1 MKSLNI
7 DVILPWE
14 VGLVLVVIGTIFIVI
29 GVKQGK
35 KEIDDLNKIPLIK
48 PTTKL
53 MLGSF
58 LSLFGLIQMLPLL
71 GNF

>member
-14 VGLVLVVIGTIFIVI
+14 VGLVLVVIGTISIVI

-35 KEIDDLNKIPLIK
+35 KELDDLNKIPLIK

-53 MLGSF
+53 LLGSF

>member
-14 VGLVLVVIGTIFIVI
+14 VGLVLVIIGTISIAI
-29 GVKQGK
+29 GVKQSK
-35 KEIDDLNKIPLIK
+35 KEIDDFNKIPLTK
-48 PTTKL
+48 PTTKIL
-53 MLGSF
+53 LGSF

-71 GNF
+71 GSF

>member
-14 VGLVLVVIGTIFIVI
+14 VGLVLVVIGTISIVI

>member
-14 VGLVLVVIGTIFIVI
+14 VGLVLVIIGTISIAI
-29 GVKQGK
+29 GVKQSK
-35 KEIDDLNKIPLIK
+35 KEIDDFNKIPLTK
-48 PTTKL
+48 PTTKIL
-53 MLGSF
+53 LGSF

-71 GNF
+71 GRF